1 MSGPH
6 GRHAARTPP
15 ARAEKI
21 ARIGWATF
29 LALSLAA
36 VIGAIYLQPFL
47 AEPDRFPHG
56 IDTSVYIFRS
66 RLVHDVGLNELAPF
80 GERPAHPIVTSVLRD
95 IGGGTPLD
103 LARIW
108 PALFAIAIG
117 AAGAALAAGVAGER
131 RWVAVAVGV
140 GLAASPFVAL
150 TAIGYAS
157 NLLLDVFAVAAIALA
172 VRVGRGQKGA
182 AALVLSLGAAAIAH
196 WLFAIGLAA
205 LLLAY
210 AAGVLVFERIRR
222 RPEGPRTQHPARLL
236 VIVGFGVLLG
246 ALALFASPDLP
257 HKVPTAKQDATAKIA
272 ARLPEMKLAI
282 TIPLAAAGAAIMLL
296 SGRPATRRTAVPLA
310 MWALAAPA
318 GLLAWKV
325 LDMTI
330 PHRIVPFALGVPA
343 LIVLGAG
350 ATRLWTD
357 RRATRPGG
365 TSWGVAGAVVS
376 AVLVLMATAWL
387 ARAGSDTWSEQ
398 RAGFTAAQVGQA
410 SILASYLETV
420 PSETLVIVPVRPV
433 VWRPLRA
440 LQVTLPVQR
449 FLFVKTWRV
458 DFFGETARFKQRL
471 ASKYPPGTIAV
482 HLAGYSDQAPLAGT
496 QLGPGVT
503 LVVGPEPPGRLSAPP
518 IEPADPG
525 ELVRLTAVSVLALL
539 IVGLGWTLAMTGL
552 PAFAAVGLSPAIGM
566 AVLSIGGLIAGR
578 LGFPLGRGGGVI
590 AALAIGTLGWVA
602 FAVGSWRRAPDDG
615 PDDGRGDGPDHEE
628 DLEPPSPTT
637 TGSTDTG
644 GDGRHVAGERGVRR
658 K

>member
-1 MSGPH
+1 MSQPY

-29 LALSLAA
+29 LALSLAV

-80 GERPAHPIVTSVLRD
+80 GERPAQPIVTSVLRD
-95 IGGGTPLD
+95 IGGGTLLD

-117 AAGAALAAGVAGER
+117 SAGAALAAGVAGER

-172 VRVGRGQKGA
+172 VRVGTGRKGA
-182 AALVLSLGAAAIAH
+182 AALVLLIGAAAIAH

-210 AAGVLVFERIRR
+210 AAGVFVFERIRR
-222 RPEGPRTQHPARLL
+222 RPEGARTQHPARLL

-296 SGRPATRRTAVPLA
+296 FGTPATRRTAVPLA

-330 PHRIVPFALGVPA
+330 PHIVPFALGVPS
-343 LIVLGAG
+343 LIVLGAA
-350 ATRLWTD
+350 ATRLWTVA
-357 RRATRPGG
+357 RSSRLGG
-365 TSWGVAGAVVS
+365 APWGIAGAVTS
-376 AVLVLMATAWL
+376 AVLVLASAAWL
-387 ARAGSDTWSEQ
+387 SRAGADTWSDQ
-398 RAGFTAAQVGQA
+398 QAGFTRAQIEQA
-410 SILASYLETV
+410 STLAAYLETI
-420 PSETLVIVPVRPV
+420 PPETPVVVPVRPG
-433 VWRPLRA
+433 VWRPLQA
-440 LQVTLPVQR
+440 LQVTLPVKR
-449 FLFVKTWRV
+449 FLSVKTWRV
-458 DFFGETARFKQRL
+458 DFFGDTREFRRRL
-471 ASKYPPGTIAV
+471 ASRHPSGTVAV
-482 HLAGYSDQAPLAGT
+482 SLAGYSDQAPLQGT
-496 QLGPGVT
+496 SLGPGVT
-503 LVVGPEPPGRLSAPP
+503 VLAGPEPPSRLSVAP
-518 IEPADPG
+518 IEPADGG
-525 ELVRLTAVSVLALL
+525 ELIRLTAVSVATVLL
-539 IVGLGWTLAMTGL
+539 VGLGWTLLMTGL
-552 PAFAAVGLSPAIGM
+552 PAFAAVCLSPAIGI

-590 AALAIGTLGWVA
+590 AALAIGTLGWLA
-602 FAVGSWRRAPDDG
+602 FAVGSLRRAPDDG
-615 PDDGRGDGPDHEE
+615 PADGPADGPDHED

-637 TGSTDTG
+637 TGPADTG
-644 GDGRHVAGERGVRR
+644 GDGRHVAGEPSVRSQ
-658 K
+658 

>member
-1 MSGPH
+1 MSEPH

-15 ARAEKI
+15 ARAETI

-29 LALSLAA
+29 LVVSLAV

-47 AEPDRFPHG
+47 ADPDRFPHG

-66 RLVHDVGLNELAPF
+66 RLVHDVGLSELAPF

-95 IGGGTPLD
+95 VGGGTPLE

-117 AAGAALAAGVAGER
+117 SAGAALAAGVAGER
-131 RWVAVAVGV
+131 RWVAFAVGV

-172 VRVGRGQKGA
+172 VRVRMGHKGA
-182 AALVLSLGAAAIAH
+182 AALVLLFGAAAIAH
-196 WLFAIGLAA
+196 WLFAMGLAA

-210 AAGVLVFERIRR
+210 AAGVFVLERIRR
-222 RPEGPRTQHPARLL
+222 RPEDPGTQHPARLL
-236 VIVGFGVLLG
+236 VIVGVGVLLG
-246 ALALFASPDLP
+246 ALALFMSPDLP
-257 HKVPTAKQDATAKIA
+257 HKVPKAKQENATAKIA

-282 TIPLAAAGAAIMLL
+282 TIPLAAAGAAIMLR

-318 GLLAWKV
+318 GLLAWKL
-325 LDMTI
+325 LDITI
-330 PHRIVPFALGVPA
+330 PHRIVPFALGVPL

-357 RRATRPGG
+357 ARSSRPGG
-365 TSWGVAGAVVS
+365 APWGIAGAVAS
-376 AVLVLMATAWL
+376 AVLVLASAAWL
-387 ARAGSDTWSEQ
+387 SRAGADTWSDQ
-398 RAGFTAAQVGQA
+398 QAGFTRAQIEQA
-410 SILASYLETV
+410 STLAAYLETIPPRTRV
-420 PSETLVIVPVRPV
+420 VVPVRPG

-449 FLFVKTWRV
+449 FLSVKTWRV
-458 DFFGETARFKQRL
+458 DFFGDTREFRRRL
-471 ASKYPPGTIAV
+471 ASRYPQGTVAV
-482 HLAGYSDQAPLAGT
+482 YVAGYSDQNPLQGT
-496 QLGPGVT
+496 KLGPGVT
-503 LVVGPEPPGRLSAPP
+503 VLAGPEPPRRLSVAP

-525 ELVRLTAVSVLALL
+525 ELIRLTAVSVTTVLL
-539 IVGLGWTLAMTGL
+539 IGLGWTLLMTGL
-552 PAFAAVGLSPAIGM
+552 PAFAAVCLSPAIGI

-590 AALAIGTLGWVA
+590 AALAIGILGWLA
-602 FAVGSWRRAPDDG
+602 FAVGSWRSAPDDG
-615 PDDGRGDGPDHEE
+615 PGEAPADEL
-628 DLEPPSPTT
+628 DLEPSSPTT
-637 TGSTDTG
+637 TGSAEPG
-644 GDGRHVAGERGVRR
+644 GDGRHVAGERGVRS

>member
-1 MSGPH
+1 MSEPH

-21 ARIGWATF
+21 AWIGWATF

-36 VIGAIYLQPFL
+36 AIGAIYLQPFL
-47 AEPDRFPHG
+47 SEPDRFPHG

-117 AAGAALAAGVAGER
+117 SAGAALAAGVAGER

-210 AAGVLVFERIRR
+210 AAGVFVLERIRR

-282 TIPLAAAGAAIMLL
+282 TIPLATAGAAIMLL

-330 PHRIVPFALGVPA
+330 PHRIVPFALGVPF
-343 LIVLGAG
+343 LIVLGA
-350 ATRLWTD
+350 AAIRLWTD
-357 RRATRPGG
+357 ARASHQWGA
-365 TSWGVAGAVVS
+365 SWGTVGAVVS
-376 AVLVLMATAWL
+376 AILVLAAAAWL
-387 ARAGSDTWSEQ
+387 SRSGADTWSDQ
-398 RAGFTAAQVGQA
+398 RAGFTPAQAEQA
-410 SILASYLETV
+410 STLAAYLETIPLETRVVV
-420 PSETLVIVPVRPV
+420 PMRPGV
-433 VWRPLRA
+433 FRPLRA

-449 FLFVKTWRV
+449 FLSVKTWRV
-458 DFFGETARFKQRL
+458 DFFGDTREFRRRL
-471 ASKYPPGTIAV
+471 ASRYPSGTIAV
-482 HLAGYSDQAPLAGT
+482 HLAGYSDQAPLKGT
-496 QLGPGVT
+496 RLGPGVT
-503 LVVGPEPPGRLSAPP
+503 VLAGPEPPSRLSVAP
-518 IEPADPG
+518 IEPADGG
-525 ELVRLTAVSVLALL
+525 ELIRLTAVSVATVLL
-539 IVGLGWTLAMTGL
+539 VGLGWTLLMTRL
-552 PAFAAVGLSPAIGM
+552 PAFAAVCLSPAIGI

-615 PDDGRGDGPDHEE
+615 PGDGPDHED

-637 TGSTDTG
+637 TGSADTG

>member
-1 MSGPH
+1 MSEPH

-15 ARAEKI
+15 ARAETI

-29 LALSLAA
+29 LVLSM
-36 VIGAIYLQPFL
+36 VVIIGAIYLNPFI

-56 IDTSVYIFRS
+56 IDTSVYIVRS
-66 RLVHDVGLNELAPF
+66 RIVHDIGLNELAPF

-108 PALFAIAIG
+108 PALFAVAIG
-117 AAGAALAAGVAGER
+117 SAGAALAAGVAGER

-157 NLLLDVFAVAAIALA
+157 NLLLDVFAVAAVALA
-172 VRVGRGQKGA
+172 VRVGTGRKGA
-182 AALVLSLGAAAIAH
+182 AALGLLLGAAAIAH

-210 AAGVLVFERIRR
+210 AAGVFVFERVRR
-222 RPEGPRTQHPARLL
+222 QPGGLRTQHPARLL

-246 ALALFASPDLP
+246 ALALFVSPDLP
-257 HKVPTAKQDATAKIA
+257 HGVPSAKQDATAKIA
-272 ARLPEMKLAI
+272 ARLPAMKLAI

-296 SGRPATRRTAVPLA
+296 SGRPASRRTAVPLA

-318 GLLAWKV
+318 GLIAWKV

-330 PHRIVPFALGVPA
+330 PHRIVPYALGVPA
-343 LIVLGAG
+343 LIVLGAA

-357 RRATRPGG
+357 ARASRPGG
-365 TSWGVAGAVVS
+365 ASWGTAGAVAS
-376 AVLVLMATAWL
+376 AVLVLASAAWL
-387 ARAGSDTWSEQ
+387 SRAGADTWSDQ
-398 RAGFTAAQVGQA
+398 RAGFTPAQVEQA
-410 SILASYLETV
+410 STLAAYLETI
-420 PSETLVIVPVRPV
+420 PPETRVVVPVRPG

-449 FLFVKTWRV
+449 FLSVKTWRV
-458 DFFGETARFKQRL
+458 DFFGDTREFRRRF
-471 ASKYPPGTIAV
+471 ASRYPSGTIAV
-482 HLAGYSDQAPLAGT
+482 SLAGYSDQAPLKGT
-496 QLGPGVT
+496 TLGPGVR
-503 LVVGPEPPGRLSAPP
+503 LLAGPKPPNRLSVAQL
-518 IEPADPG
+518 EPTDAG
-525 ELVRLTAVSVLALL
+525 ELIRLTAVSVVTVVL
-539 IVGLGWTLAMTGL
+539 VGLGWTLFMTGL
-552 PAFAAVGLSPAIGM
+552 PAFAAVCLSPAIGI
-566 AVLSIGGLIAGR
+566 AVLSIGGLVAGR

-590 AALAIGTLGWVA
+590 VALAIGTLGWLA
-602 FAVGSWRRAPDDG
+602 FAVGSWMRAPEDE
-615 PDDGRGDGPDHEE
+615 EE
-628 DLEPPSPTT
+628 DLDASSPVTLEPAGA
-637 TGSTDTG
+637 GSS
-644 GDGRHVAGERGVRR
+644 GRHVAGERGVRS